1 MLTLPPQA
9 FLPRRHLEEKEIR
22 AFIDR
27 RNRLFAAVTPAEQ
40 QRLLSLAQ
48 WYSSQR
54 HRLLATPNIFS
65 VASVTALYARYHP
78 LMPSTPNAR
87 VRALAWVSTQ
97 ISRVDRWL
105 GDRLVRG
112 LFAELEALRHRGEDE
127 VLMGVASYLR
137 ALPLEL
143 GFDTQ
148 RALEDRLEAVVLK
161 CASDHGGQPQRRMES
176 IVRAIRVVPEARNTT
191 NLRRQAWA
199 LLLAVAQTDIVA
211 CIELID
217 NYWNAKPDPAI
228 LCSHALHEAPEL
240 AYGMAVAL
248 QAYRP
253 LFAAEMMSFS
263 LLYSSFMYDKIDAP
277 DRDAMEQIMDASC
290 RLLATWVDL
299 LPHDAHTQ
307 ALRAIDSLLTY
318 GNPTDAYWSTLPG
331 KALGIIKGLEPAE
344 QLKQIRMIARIPFYS
359 VSGSAQEKEGL
370 DFFDVCFIR
379 GVSDWG
385 TPNASVVPWLYDVS
399 GALSILEDKV
409 LAFRNRRI
417 AANPTHP
424 LLNLLATR
432 LQDALML
439 VTSRQPERA
448 LQNVV
453 AVALALSNRTLV
465 LRLHDVLRKQFEARA
480 RAFPVDA
487 GAALQSLIKYR
498 AYSQSDDE
506 MYRSRICQES
516 FDLLI
521 PVLDGISS
529 ADATIARAGTGWDP
543 RQGFF

>member
-9 FLPRRHLEEKEIR
+9 FLPQRHLEEKEIH

-40 QRLLSLAQ
+40 QHLLSLAQ

-54 HRLLATPNIFS
+54 HRLLSTPNIFS

-78 LMPSTPNAR
+78 LTPSTPSAR

-97 ISRVDRWL
+97 ISRADRWL

-127 VLMGVASYLR
+127 VLMGVANYLR
-137 ALPLEL
+137 VLPLEL

-148 RALEDRLEAVVLK
+148 RALEDRLEAMVLK
-161 CASDHGGQPQRRMES
+161 CASDHGGQPLMRMES
-176 IVRAIRVVPEARNTT
+176 IVRAIRVVPEARNTAD
-191 NLRRQAWA
+191 LRRQAWA

-211 CIELID
+211 CMQLID
-217 NYWNAKPDPAI
+217 KYWNAKPDPAI

-240 AYGMAVAL
+240 AHGLAVAL

-253 LFAAEMMSFS
+253 LFAAEMMGFS
-263 LLYSSFMYDKIDAP
+263 LLYSSFMYDKIDAA
-277 DRDAMEQIMDASC
+277 DRHAMEQIMDASC

-359 VSGSAQEKEGL
+359 VSGSAQEQEGL
-370 DFFDVCFIR
+370 DFFDVCFVR
-379 GVSDWG
+379 AVSDWG
-385 TPNASVVPWLYDVS
+385 APDVSVGELVYDVCN
-399 GALSILEDKV
+399 ALSILEDKIR
-409 LAFRNRRI
+409 AFRNRRI

-439 VTSRQPERA
+439 VTARQPERA

-453 AVALALSNRTLV
+453 AVARALSNRTLV
-465 LRLHDVLRKQFEARA
+465 LKLHDILRKQFEPRA

-487 GAALQSLIKYR
+487 GAALQTLIKYR
-498 AYSQSDDE
+498 SYSQADDE
-506 MYRSRICQES
+506 MYRSKICQES

-521 PVLDGISS
+521 PVLDDISS
-529 ADATIARAGTGWDP
+529 ADATVARAGIGWDP